1 MLFII
6 SYDSLCLFAFLILP
20 RLKRGLGPLSFG
32 PASPWGLLGHRLAS
46 GPSPHQFG
54 GFCMGF
60 QRGPATGIF
69 RDAVRAA
76 VDLYPNYSAV
86 YDHQ

>member
-20 RLKRGLGPLSFG
+20 GLKRGLGPLSFG
-32 PASPWGLLGHRLAS
+32 PASPGAFWGIVHPVGRARINW
-46 GPSPHQFG
+46 
-54 GFCMGF
+54 GFCMVFSKRAGH
-60 QRGPATGIF
+60 RGC

-76 VDLYPNYSAV
+76 VDLFPNYSAV